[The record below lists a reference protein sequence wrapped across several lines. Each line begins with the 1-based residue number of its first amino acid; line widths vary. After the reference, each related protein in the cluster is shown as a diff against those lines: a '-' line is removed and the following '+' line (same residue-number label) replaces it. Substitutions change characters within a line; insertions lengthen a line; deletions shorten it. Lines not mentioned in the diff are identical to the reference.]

1 MSEYSIRRRLIIA
14 VVAGSALVLLVAYAF
29 LDLMIGFQ
37 MQKTFDELLLEKA
50 LALESLVEEE
60 PSGIEFEFS
69 DEVMPQY
76 SDGKSVAYFQIRSNR
91 GATLRRSVSLGQGN
105 LPQFQTLL
113 DQFTYH
119 DIKLPDGRPGR
130 LVELVFIPRYDED
143 DDTAETEHYSADGS
157 ERQLYII
164 LTVATERL
172 SLQQQR
178 LTIRMIIA
186 GAMMS
191 ILIAI
196 AVLVRKFI
204 SSGLQPLEHLATQ
217 VKEIDAR
224 SLKGR
229 VSHTGRQSLELAPI
243 EKQVNKLLDR
253 LESAFM
259 REKRFSADVAH
270 ELRTPLA
277 ELKTLAEI
285 GKVQP
290 LDSDTVSNFFRDVED
305 ISVEM
310 EHLVTTL
317 LELARADSGQLQV
330 YPEEIS
336 LAALVDS
343 AWLRATH
350 GTDSVKHIE
359 NEVPADLSV
368 YTDFRMLEL
377 ILLNL
382 LSNAARYSPQHAII
396 RVFSRITDSVEL
408 TIANPVTDLETADLP
423 MMHERFWQKERS
435 HSDSGRSG
443 LGLSLVM
450 ALALLLQIKVHL
462 RLDDDGVLRVILSGL
477 QPCH

>member
-1 MSEYSIRRRLIIA
+1 MSEYSIRRRLIVA
-14 VVAGSALVLLVAYAF
+14 VVAGSALVLLAASVF
-29 LDLMIGFQ
+29 LDMMIGLRL
-37 MQKTFDELLLEKA
+37 QKSFDESLLEKA
-50 LALESLVEEE
+50 QALESLVEQE

-69 DEVMPQY
+69 REVMPQY
-76 SDGKSVAYFQIRSNR
+76 GDGKDPAYFQLWLNRDNSLERSP
-91 GATLRRSVSLGQGN
+91 SLDESN
-105 LPQFQTLL
+105 LPQYLTSLNQY
-113 DQFTYH
+113 TYH
-119 DIKLPDGRPGR
+119 DITLPDGRPGR
-130 LVELVFIPRYDED
+130 LIELVFTPRIDNDDAAVENDWHSVEGDEQQSFVVLAVA
-143 DDTAETEHYSADGS
+143 AE
-157 ERQLYII
+157 RI
-164 LTVATERL
+164 

-178 LTIRMIIA
+178 LSIRMIIA
-186 GAMMS
+186 VAMLS

-196 AVLVRKFI
+196 AALVRKFI
-204 SSGLQPLEHLATQ
+204 SNGLQPLEHLATQ
-217 VKEIDAR
+217 VKDIDAR

-229 VSHTGRQSLELAPI
+229 ISHTGRQSLELAPI

-285 GKVQP
+285 GKTQP

-310 EHLVTTL
+310 ERLVTTL
-317 LELARADSGQLQV
+317 LELSRVDSGQLQAF
-330 YPEEIS
+330 PEEIS

-343 AWLRATH
+343 AWLRETD
-350 GTDSVKHIE
+350 GTDSVNRIK
-359 NEVPADLSV
+359 NDVPADLNV

-377 ILLNL
+377 MLLNL
-382 LSNAARYSPQHAII
+382 LSNAARYSPPHATVQ
-396 RVFSRITDSVEL
+396 VFTRITDSVEL

-423 MMHERFWQKERS
+423 MMHERFWQKEQS
-435 HSDSGRSG
+435 HSDPGHSG

-462 RLDDDGVLRVILSGL
+462 RLDDDGVLRVVLSGL